1 MRPSRVRYAPVVAV
15 AVLAIST
22 AACSDDDDPTVAAST
37 STAVVTTEA
46 VETTLGATTS
56 TAPPTTTPPSTAPTP
71 TVPATSAPAT
81 TPLSIAPGDWAAI
94 LTELS
99 RRRVAL
105 YAAPDLSRIG
115 EYCMPATNCADN
127 LQAQFGDMINRGEHV
142 EGQQPFTVINVEK
155 VLEGQPGP
163 GGAVTQVV
171 FTIGPTASPA
181 PRIVNSN
188 GDVDEVLT
196 GPTTNTRGVFTLAR
210 WDADPAL
217 PWRVVLA
224 EDLGK
229 T

>member
-15 AVLAIST
+15 AVLAISA

-46 VETTLGATTS
+46 VETTLAVTSS
-56 TAPPTTTPPSTAPTP
+56 TAPPTTTPPSTAPT
-71 TVPATSAPAT
+71 TTAPATSAPAT
-81 TPLSIAPGDWAAI
+81 TPSSIAPGDWPAI

-99 RRRVAL
+99 RRQVAL

-163 GGAVTQVV
+163 GGTVTQVV
-171 FTIGPTASPA
+171 FTVAPTPLG
-181 PRIVNSN
+181 RIVDTGGN
-188 GDVDEVLT
+188 VVEQLT

-217 PWRVVLA
+217 PWRLVLA

-229 T
+229 A